1 MRFQIRASRIF
12 YPMIVD
18 PVWISG
24 IFLWALALYLMF
36 SPLVSRL
43 VTVLEQQAMKW
54 LASTKRSQTTKSNL
68 SELYASILSI
78 LPFVLV
84 GSLLSYLLNVGLGH
98 SWTISWGIIACIS
111 SGVYELGRRDGQANQ
126 D

>member
-1 MRFQIRASRIF
+1 MIF
-12 YPMIVD
+12 D

-36 SPLVSRL
+36 SPLALRL
-43 VTVLEQQAMKW
+43 VGALEKQAVSW
-54 LASTKRSQTTKSNL
+54 LSSSSKQNSAEL
-68 SELYASILSI
+68 AELYASVMSIVPFILAGG
-78 LPFVLV
+78 LCN
-84 GSLLSYLLNVGLGH
+84 YLLDISMGR
-98 SWTISWGIIACIS
+98 SWTLSVGIITCIG

>member
-1 MRFQIRASRIF
+1 
-12 YPMIVD
+12 MIVD

-36 SPLVSRL
+36 SPLVTKL
-43 VTVLEQQAMKW
+43 VTALEQQAMKR
-54 LASTKRSQTTKSNL
+54 LASTRRSQIELTNL
-68 SELYASILSI
+68 AELYASILSI
-78 LPFVLV
+78 LPFVLA
-84 GSLLSYLLNVGLGH
+84 GGLLSYLLDIGLGH
-98 SWTISWGIIACIS
+98 SWTISWGIIACIG

>member
-1 MRFQIRASRIF
+1 
-12 YPMIVD
+12 MIVD

-36 SPLVSRL
+36 SPLVSQL
-43 VTVLEQQAMKW
+43 VTVLEQQAMNW
-54 LASTKRSQTTKSNL
+54 LVSSKRSKPERANL
-68 SELYASILSI
+68 AELYASVASI
-78 LPFVLV
+78 LPFVLA
-84 GSLLSYLLNVGLGH
+84 GALLSYLLTIGLGN
-98 SWTISWGIIACIS
+98 SWTISWGIIACIG

>member
-1 MRFQIRASRIF
+1 
-12 YPMIVD
+12 MIVD

-36 SPLVSRL
+36 SPLVTRL
-43 VTVLEQQAMKW
+43 VTVLEKQAMGRLK
-54 LASTKRSQTTKSNL
+54 KRSQAANL
-68 SELYASILSI
+68 AELYASIASI
-78 LPFVLV
+78 LPFVLA
-84 GSLLSYLLNVGLGH
+84 GALLSYLLTIGLGN
-98 SWTISWGIIACIS
+98 SWTISWGIIACIG

>member
-1 MRFQIRASRIF
+1 MV
-12 YPMIVD
+12 VD

-36 SPLVSRL
+36 SPLVGRL
-43 VTVLEQQAMKW
+43 VDSLEKQAISW
-54 LASTKRSQTTKSNL
+54 LTSINQSGKSGIA
-68 SELYASILSI
+68 ELYASIMSI
-78 LPFVLV
+78 LPFVLA
-84 GSLLSYLLNVGLGH
+84 GGLCSYLLDIGVGH
-98 SWTISWGIIACIS
+98 SWTLSWGIIACIG

>member
-1 MRFQIRASRIF
+1 
-12 YPMIVD
+12 MIVD

-36 SPLVSRL
+36 SPQVIRL
-43 VTVLEQQAMKW
+43 VETLEQQAIGRLK
-54 LASTKRSQTTKSNL
+54 KRSQPTQTNL
-68 SELYASILSI
+68 IEIYASILSI
-78 LPFVLV
+78 LPFVLA
-84 GSLLSYLLNVGLGH
+84 GGLLSYLLDIGLGH
-98 SWTISWGIIACIS
+98 SWTISWGIIACIG

>member
-1 MRFQIRASRIF
+1 M
-12 YPMIVD
+12 VN

-36 SPLVSRL
+36 SPLATRL
-43 VTVLEQQAMKW
+43 VDVLEKQAMGWFKGKKEPMTG
-54 LASTKRSQTTKSNL
+54 AA
-68 SELYASILSI
+68 ELYGSVMSIV
-78 LPFVLV
+78 PFVLGGV
-84 GSLLSYLLNVGLGH
+84 LCNYLLDISMGP
-98 SWTISWGIIACIS
+98 SWTISFGIITCIG